1 MISISAKVDTSLLDA
16 LSSRLPK
23 VEAQVLDVIYKGL
36 KKAEWHAKREHRYK
50 RRTGKLTRATQAEF
64 NPKGGSLG
72 INDAVA
78 HYGKYVHEGQRSWAP
93 DKFIPTALNRVWP
106 AIDKQID
113 NVIDKALGI

>member
-1 MISISAKVDTSLLDA
+1 
-16 LSSRLPK
+16 
-23 VEAQVLDVIYKGL
+23 LDVIYKGL